1 MMKSLFNAARPLF
14 KKSREIYKYLEKY
27 TPLLSFAAGF
37 GWDSATLSRID
48 RLVDNLILLTYIA
61 LLGFIIVLFN
71 LVEKGV
77 PGKPIWYKYKSWY
90 PLAIQFLFGGLF
102 SAYVIFYSQSAAF
115 TKTDLFLALLVI
127 LLISTEFLKEL
138 YRNIYAEMTLYF
150 LACFSFLTF
159 FLPVITREISL
170 RTFLAGGLI
179 SLLILIGLVLFLYYH
194 SALKS
199 REQMIR
205 LWIAIGVAFGLVN
218 LFYWLN
224 WIPPVPLSVKS
235 AGIYH
240 RVVHDGESYHLFF
253 EQPEWYQR
261 WRNYDAQFHHAPGD
275 TVFCFASIFAPT
287 ALNTDVYHRWQKY
300 LPTQK
305 QWITTDRLRYQ
316 ITGGRDGGYRG
327 YTFKKRVTPGQW
339 RVDVETS
346 NHKLLSRINFR
357 IEPVEGKNYILITTE
372 R

>member
-1 MMKSLFNAARPLF
+1 MMKRLF
-14 KKSREIYKYLEKY
+14 KVVRLLLENPREIYQHFEKY
-27 TPLLSFAAGF
+27 APLFSFTAGF

-48 RLVDNLILLTYIA
+48 RLVDNAIILLYIA
-61 LLGFIIVLFN
+61 LLGVFIVLFN

-77 PGKPIWYKYKSWY
+77 PRKPVWYKYKSWY

-127 LLISTEFLKEL
+127 LLISTEFFKEL
-138 YRNIYAEMTLYF
+138 YRNIYVELTLYF

-159 FLPVITREISL
+159 FLPVITKEISL

-179 SLLILIGLVLFLYYH
+179 SLVILIGVVLFLYYQ

-205 LWIAIGVAFGLVN
+205 LWIAIGFVYSLVN
-218 LFYWLN
+218 LFYWMN

-240 RVVHDGESYHLFF
+240 RVVHDGEFYQLSF
-253 EQPEWYQR
+253 EQPEWYQF
-261 WRNYDAQFHHAPGD
+261 WRNYDTQFHHAPGD
-275 TVFCFASIFAPT
+275 TVFCFASVFAPT
-287 ALNTDVYHRWQKY
+287 ALKTDVYHRWQKY
-300 LPTQK
+300 LPEREE
-305 QWITTDRLRYQ
+305 WITTDRMRYK

-327 YTFKKRVTPGQW
+327 YTFKKQVTPGEW
-339 RVDVETS
+339 RVDVETA
-346 NHKLLSRINFR
+346 NQKLLSRINFR
-357 IEPVEGKNYILITTE
+357 IEPVELRNYVLLKKT